1 MMSACRHLESD
12 ANRTNRSVDYSR
24 PAIGLVGGRQAF
36 AIGGTGKVVLGMSG
50 ALHDADGTHR
60 VAYVIAMLAL
70 VLGSGCATQRPL
82 PASQIPE
89 PKLSPASFGGDVSL
103 AQRLS
108 FERVGEVRGNR
119 PRTLDVLLEIDSKT
133 VRLAGIAMGQRIL
146 SLGWDGTTLTVQR
159 HPQLPA
165 QVDPA
170 RVLRDIQ
177 YAYWPTTAIEH
188 VLPAGWSLQDGPS
201 QRTLL
206 HDGRDVLR
214 IDYDASP
221 RWNGNVRLDNRLE
234 GYRLNIQSTMQ
245 ETSAK

>member
-1 MMSACRHLESD
+1 MG
-12 ANRTNRSVDYSR
+12 VD
-24 PAIGLVGGRQAF
+24 GGRQAF
-36 AIGGTGKVVLGMSG
+36 AIGGAGEVVLGMSRVFR
-50 ALHDADGTHR
+50 DTDPMHR
-60 VAYVIAMLAL
+60 VPYLMAMLAL
-70 VLGSGCATQRPL
+70 VLGSGCATHPPL

-89 PKLSPASFGGDVSL
+89 PKLPPASFGGDVSL

-108 FERVGEVRGNR
+108 FERVGDVRGTAS
-119 PRTLDVLLEIDSKT
+119 RTLDVLLEIDSTT

-146 SLGWDGTTLTVQR
+146 SLDWDGTTLTVQR
-159 HPQLPA
+159 HPLLPA

-177 YAYWPTTAIEH
+177 YAYWPTTSIENM
-188 VLPAGWSLQDGPS
+188 LPAGWSLLDQPS

-221 RWNGNVRLDNRLE
+221 RWNGNMRLDNRLE